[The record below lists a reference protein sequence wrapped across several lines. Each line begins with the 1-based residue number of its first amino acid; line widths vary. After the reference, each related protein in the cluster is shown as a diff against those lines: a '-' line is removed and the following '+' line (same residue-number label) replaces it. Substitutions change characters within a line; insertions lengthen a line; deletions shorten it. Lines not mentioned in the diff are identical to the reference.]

1 MKNIEINNIIYNIP
15 ENFDEI
21 SFGDFEKLLI
31 IMEEHPSSPLITH
44 DLVLDIIE
52 FLIKIPKDVM
62 LADYMPKEIYQYIY
76 STINFVFFQENLKD
90 IKLKSEYIIN
100 NERWVYSDDPNCST
114 KEYIDRDTILTD
126 FPKDNQLSGI
136 ISIFLRPVGKK
147 YDAVDLNDRIALIK
161 KEKVTEIYPLVA
173 FFLTK
178 KELLKTSMNLY
189 SIMLASFQ
197 AKQAELQSYLE
208 SGDGTGSLL
217 NWRKKICLS
226 LMKSLNDRFMKS
238 STYYHTLKT
247 RV

>member
-1 MKNIEINNIIYNIP
+1 
-15 ENFDEI
+15 
-21 SFGDFEKLLI
+21 
-31 IMEEHPSSPLITH
+31 MEEHPSSPLITH
-44 DLVLDIIE
+44 DLVLDVIE
-52 FLIKIPKDVM
+52 YLVKIPKDVM
-62 LADYMPKEIYQYIY
+62 LSDYMPKEIYQYIY

-100 NERWVYSDDPNCST
+100 NERWIYSNDPNCST

-208 SGDGTGSLL
+208 SGDGTGLLL
-217 NWRKKICLS
+217 NLRKKICLS